1 MKRMIT
7 LFMVAAIAT
16 TSCKKDKGVDCL
28 AAANKMQKAAETYF
42 NSDTK
47 ENCDAYKAAMQEY
60 INSSC
65 FSSLSQEQKNSLQQD
80 IDDTNCA
87 D

>member
-1 MKRMIT
+1 MKRIIT
-7 LFMVAAIAT
+7 LFAVAAIAT
-16 TSCKKDKGVDCL
+16 TACKKEKTVDCM
-28 AAANKMQKAAETYF
+28 AAVNKMQKAAEAYF

-65 FSSLSQEQKNSLQQD
+65 FSSLSQEQKDDLNEQ
-80 IDDTNCA
+80 INDTNCA
-87 D
+87 E